1 MASNTSIHVP
11 LLVFLATDF
20 FCMLCRQS
28 EQTPGESRYSMLV
41 TGNGSSHKVNLI
53 KVLALDKDFSKDST
67 VLTLFRT
74 QYQNV

>member
-1 MASNTSIHVP
+1 
-11 LLVFLATDF
+11 
-20 FCMLCRQS
+20 
-28 EQTPGESRYSMLV
+28 MLV